1 MRRNS
6 KQSRSQILIGSGL
19 LILLAL
25 HGTSTTFAQDFT
37 PRFGLHTQT
46 PENGVDE
53 NFSDFRAFVP
63 FGDEDLLLFFDT
75 RLLVDHNSEFGFNL
89 GTGLRGQLGFDGFWG
104 INVFTDQRRTAFSTY
119 RQVGFGWELM
129 FERLQFRNNFYVPVG
144 RDRTILST
152 GLGGSGTGTL
162 LFENN
167 SLLFDTL
174 IGQKSQIEQ
183 SLRGF
188 DCEVGGE
195 LAEDLIDGVTISGYL
210 GAYYYDNP
218 GLTDAPGI
226 SGRLNTNLSNSVIL
240 NLGIQHDRFFKT
252 QITFGATLYTDI
264 LKRDRPAF
272 RRSSYALMNA
282 PVYRKSAITVAQGII
297 GPPPVQGHV
306 TLTNPDGSAL
316 RVVHVNSAAPHGGD
330 GTYENPLN
338 NLSDIFANS
347 QPGDNVYLYS
357 GSTFS
362 GEGTLQLQD
371 GQRLFGEGGNFASR
385 VNTLQL
391 GSVALP
397 AGNGLGGMIPII
409 QNSTNN
415 AIELANNTL
424 VSNLSIIDPTTGAGI
439 LGNNVASSVIDNV
452 MISTTAD
459 NVTGIHLQGT
469 SVVTVDHDSK
479 IATNGKDA
487 YGILVQNTSQA
498 TVDNNSSIT
507 THGDTAYG
515 IFTQDTSAVM
525 VDHGSSI
532 TTNGLNAYGIHT
544 VDSSQVTVD
553 NGGSITTHGHS
564 AYGMYTLNTSKA
576 TLTNNSNITTNG
588 LDADGILAQNA
599 SQATV
604 DYGSRITTHANNAFG
619 IFSQGT
625 SVVKVDNGSNIT
637 TNGLNAFGIY
647 TLNSS
652 KATLTNNSNVITNG
666 NDAHGIH
673 SVHSSQALVDYG
685 SSVTTHGEAAEGIHM
700 EGTSVVKVDHGS
712 NITTNESNAIGVHTQ
727 DSSYLV
733 VLHGSN
739 ITTHGKDAHGIQ
751 SINSSEATIDYDS
764 NVTTYGEAAYGM
776 YAQNMSNLFVY
787 NGSTVTTHGK
797 DGIGIYVADD
807 FTELT
812 FSTSNI
818 ITHGLSAYG
827 IFSPDQAE
835 VKMDHSNITTH
846 GNTAYG
852 VFLLGQSDVS
862 IYNSSTI
869 TTHGDDARA
878 IYAGETDI
886 IIIGSPKLKIYD
898 QVNITTHGNSA
909 YGIFAENDQRIDF
922 TGSSITTNGANG
934 HGIYH
939 FHDTNISI
947 DGNSTITANGHLANS
962 IWSLGD
968 STINVIDSNL
978 FSNTGIGMRATDDA
992 KLTVSKSSIF
1002 ALNNDSILA
1011 EANHGVDLVEITVTD
1026 NILGGGTAGTGTIV
1040 LHTHNVTKINVFH
1053 ASNAA
1058 DLAHQNGIPPAN
1070 VFTTG
1075 NGTVMYFP
1083 P

>member
-6 KQSRSQILIGSGL
+6 QQSRSRILIGSGL

-25 HGTSTTFAQDFT
+25 HGTSTAFAQDFT
-37 PRFGLHTQT
+37 PRFGHHTQT

-53 NFSDFRAFVP
+53 NFSDFRAFIP

-89 GTGLRGQLGFDGFWG
+89 GTGLRGQLGLDGFWG

-195 LAEDLIDGVTISGYL
+195 LAEDLIDGTTISGYL

-226 SGRLNTNLSNSVIL
+226 SGRLNTNFSNSVVL

-272 RRSSYALMNA
+272 RRSSYALMND

-306 TLTNPDGSAL
+306 TLINPDGSAL

-338 NLSDIFANS
+338 ILGDIFANS
-347 QPGDNVYLYS
+347 QTGDNVYLYS

-371 GQRLFGEGGNFASR
+371 GQRLFGEGGNFASK

-409 QNSTNN
+409 KNSTNN

-459 NVTGIHLQGT
+459 NVAGIHLQGT

-479 IATNGKDA
+479 ITTNGKDA
-487 YGILVQNTSQA
+487 YGILVQNTSRA
-498 TVDNNSSIT
+498 TVDNSSTIT

-544 VDSSQVTVD
+544 VDSSQATVD

-564 AYGMYTLNTSKA
+564 AYGIYTLNSSKA

-588 LDADGILAQNA
+588 LDAFGIYAHDSSTITVDNNSNITTNGDGSDGIY
-599 SQATV
+599 T
-604 DYGSRITTHANNAFG
+604 
-619 IFSQGT
+619 QGT
-625 SVVKVDNGSNIT
+625 VVKVEHGSNIT
-637 TNGLNAFGIY
+637 TNGDNAFGIS
-647 TLNSS
+647 L
-652 KATLTNNSNVITNG
+652 IG
-666 NDAHGIH
+666 
-673 SVHSSQALVDYG
+673 SSQATINH
-685 SSVTTHGEAAEGIHM
+685 SS
-700 EGTSVVKVDHGS
+700 S
-712 NITTNESNAIGVHTQ
+712 
-727 DSSYLV
+727 
-733 VLHGSN
+733 
-739 ITTHGKDAHGIQ
+739 
-751 SINSSEATIDYDS
+751 
-764 NVTTYGEAAYGM
+764 
-776 YAQNMSNLFVY
+776 
-787 NGSTVTTHGK
+787 
-797 DGIGIYVADD
+797 
-807 FTELT
+807 
-812 FSTSNI
+812 
-818 ITHGLSAYG
+818 
-827 IFSPDQAE
+827 
-835 VKMDHSNITTH
+835 ITTH

-852 VFLLGQSDVS
+852 
-862 IYNSSTI
+862 IYTQDTSEVTVDNGSS
-869 TTHGDDARA
+869 
-878 IYAGETDI
+878 
-886 IIIGSPKLKIYD
+886 
-898 QVNITTHGNSA
+898 ITTHGNTA
-909 YGIFAENDQRIDF
+909 YGIYALNSSRVSVFNGSNITTSGEDAIGIYALNSSRVFLSSFFDAGTSIITHGENAYGILSRDDTYLEISN
-922 TGSSITTNGANG
+922 SSITTNGNG
-934 HGIYH
+934 GFGIFH
-939 FHDTNISI
+939 FH
-947 DGNSTITANGHLANS
+947 NSEVDIGQGSNITANGLNTNAIVS
-962 IWSLGD
+962 QGESRIRITD
-968 STINVIDSNL
+968 SSTV
-978 FSNTGIGMRATDDA
+978 FSDTGIGIQASDNA
-992 KLTVSKSSIF
+992 NLTVLGSEII
-1002 ALNNDSILA
+1002 APNDVSILA
-1011 EANHGVDLVEITVTD
+1011 EANHGFQMVT
-1026 NILGGGTAGTGTIV
+1026 IEVLGNVLGNPAGTGSIR
-1040 LHTHNVTKINVFH
+1040 LHTGLVTRINVTGAGNITE
-1053 ASNAA
+1053 
-1058 DLAHQNGIPPAN
+1058 LATANGISPAN
-1070 VFTTG
+1070 IFITG
-1075 NGTVMYFP
+1075 HGNIDFFP
-1083 P
+1083 

>member
-6 KQSRSQILIGSGL
+6 QQSRSQILIRSGL

-25 HGTSTTFAQDFT
+25 HGTSTAFAQDFT
-37 PRFGLHTQT
+37 PRFGHHTQT
-46 PENGVDE
+46 PENGIDE

-195 LAEDLIDGVTISGYL
+195 LAEDLIDGTTISGYL

-226 SGRLNTNLSNSVIL
+226 SGRLNTNFSNSVVL

-252 QITFGATLYTDI
+252 QVTFGATLYTDI
-264 LKRDRPAF
+264 LKRDRPVF
-272 RRSSYALMNA
+272 RRPSYALMND

-316 RVVHVNSAAPHGGD
+316 RVVHVNSTAPHGGD

-338 NLSDIFANS
+338 NLGDILANS
-347 QPGDNVYLYS
+347 QTGDNVYLYS

-415 AIELANNTL
+415 AIELANSTL
-424 VSNLSIIDPTTGAGI
+424 ASNLSIIDPATGAGI
-439 LGNNVASSVIDNV
+439 FGNNVASSVIDNV
-452 MISTTAD
+452 MINTTVD
-459 NVTGIHLQGT
+459 NVAGIHLQGT
-469 SVVTVDHDSK
+469 SVVTLDHDSK
-479 IATNGKDA
+479 ITTNGKDA

-498 TVDNNSSIT
+498 TVDNSSTIT

-532 TTNGLNAYGIHT
+532 TTNGPNAYGIHA
-544 VDSSQVTVD
+544 VDSSQATVD

-564 AYGMYTLNTSKA
+564 AYGIYTLNSSKA

-588 LDADGILAQNA
+588 LNADGILAQNA

-604 DYGSRITTHANNAFG
+604 DNNSSITTHGDNAFG

-625 SVVKVDNGSNIT
+625 SVVKVDNGSNVT

-652 KATLTNNSNVITNG
+652 KATLTNNSKVITNA
-666 NDAHGIH
+666 NDAHGIY

-685 SSVTTHGEAAEGIHM
+685 SSVTTHGNFAYGINTKDTAA
-700 EGTSVVKVDHGS
+700 TLVSVDHGSSITTNGLSAYGVYTEDFSKVTVTNSS
-712 NITTNESNAIGVHTQ
+712 NITTN
-727 DSSYLV
+727 
-733 VLHGSN
+733 
-739 ITTHGKDAHGIQ
+739 GKDAHGIV
-751 SINSSEATIDYDS
+751 SIDSSQATLDYNS
-764 NVTTYGEAAYGM
+764 NVTTHGETAYGIFS
-776 YAQNMSNLFVY
+776 QKMSNVYVY
-787 NGSTVTTHGK
+787 NGSHVTTHGL
-797 DGIGIYVADD
+797 GALGLYV
-807 FTELT
+807 FESSELT

-818 ITHGLSAYG
+818 TTHGEGAYG
-827 IFSPDQAE
+827 IFAPDDAL
-835 VKMDHSNITTH
+835 VKMDHSSITTHGKDAFGVYALGTSDVSVYNGSNITTH
-846 GNTAYG
+846 GESAVGINTHLDT
-852 VFLLGQSDVS
+852 VLF
-862 IYNSSTI
+862 I
-869 TTHGDDARA
+869 T
-878 IYAGETDI
+878 
-886 IIIGSPKLKIYD
+886 PKIKIYD
-898 QVNITTHGNSA
+898 MVNITTNGTSA
-909 YGIFAENDQRIDF
+909 YGIFGTRNSDIDF
-922 TGSSITTNGANG
+922 TNSSITTNGANG

-939 FHDTNISI
+939 FHDTDVTIK
-947 DGNSTITANGHLANS
+947 DGSTITANGHLANS
-962 IWSLGD
+962 TWSLGD
-968 STINVIDSNL
+968 SNINVTDSSL
-978 FSNTGIGMRATDDA
+978 FSNTGIGMRATDCA
-992 KLTVSKSSIF
+992 TLTVSKSSIF

-1011 EANHGVDLVEITVTD
+1011 EANHGAQEVGVNITD
-1026 NILGGGTAGTGTIV
+1026 NRLGGGTAGTGTIV
-1040 LHTHNVTKINVFH
+1040 LHTHGGTTIKVTG

-1058 DLAHQNGIPPAN
+1058 DLADQNGIPPSH

-1075 NGTVMYFP
+1075 SGTVNYFP
-1083 P
+1083 

>member
-1 MRRNS
+1 MRWNS
-6 KQSRSQILIGSGL
+6 QQSRSQNLVRSGL
-19 LILLAL
+19 LLLLAL
-25 HGTSTTFAQDFT
+25 YGTSTVFAEDFT
-37 PRFGLHTQT
+37 PRFGHHTQT

-53 NFSDFRAFVP
+53 NYSDFRAFVP

-89 GTGLRGQLGFDGFWG
+89 GTGLRGQFGYDGFWG
-104 INVFTDQRRTAFSTY
+104 VNVFTDQRRTAFSTY
-119 RQVGFGWELM
+119 RQVGFGWEM
-129 FERLQFRNNFYVPVG
+129 IFERLQFRNNFYVPVS
-144 RDRTILST
+144 RDRTILAT

-174 IGQKSQIEQ
+174 IGQKTQIEQ

-195 LAEDLIDGVTISGYL
+195 IAEDLIDGATISGYL

-218 GLTDAPGI
+218 GLTDPPGI
-226 SGRLNTNLSNSVIL
+226 SGRLNTNFSNNVVL

-252 QITFGATLYTDI
+252 QVTFGATLYTDI

-272 RRSSYALMNA
+272 RRSSRALMND

-297 GPPPVQGHV
+297 GPPPVQGHL
-306 TLTNPDGSAL
+306 TLTNPDGSEL
-316 RVVHVNSAAPHGGD
+316 RIVHVDSTAPNGGD

-338 NLSDIFANS
+338 NLDDILANS
-347 QPGDNVYLYS
+347 QTGDNVYLYS
-357 GSTFS
+357 GSTFN
-362 GEGTLQLQD
+362 GEGTLQLQNN
-371 GQRLFGEGGNFASR
+371 QSLFGEGGNFSSR

-397 AGNGLGGMIPII
+397 AGNGLGGTIPLI

-415 AIELANNTL
+415 AIALANETL
-424 VSNLSIIDPTTGAGI
+424 VSNLSITDPAVGSGI
-439 LGNNVASSVIDNV
+439 FGNNVANSRVEKV
-452 MISTTAD
+452 MIRTTAD
-459 NVTGIHLQGT
+459 HVAGIHLQGT
-469 SVVTVDHDSK
+469 SDVTVENGSNITTHGVGAVGVYLRDSSNVNFDNNSITTNGSGAFGIYTQNSAQATVSNGSGITTNGHSAYGSYAHNTSSISIENNSDITTHAQDGYGIYAIHSAKATLTNNSK
-479 IATNGKDA
+479 ITTNGLNAD
-487 YGILVQNTSQA
+487 GILAQNASQA

-507 THGDTAYG
+507 THGD
-515 IFTQDTSAVM
+515 
-525 VDHGSSI
+525 
-532 TTNGLNAYGIHT
+532 
-544 VDSSQVTVD
+544 
-553 NGGSITTHGHS
+553 
-564 AYGMYTLNTSKA
+564 
-576 TLTNNSNITTNG
+576 
-588 LDADGILAQNA
+588 
-599 SQATV
+599 
-604 DYGSRITTHANNAFG
+604 NAFG

-625 SVVKVDNGSNIT
+625 SVVKVDNGSSIT

-647 TLNSS
+647 TSNYA
-652 KATLTNNSNVITNG
+652 KAALTNNSNVITHG

-673 SVHSSQALVDYG
+673 AVNASQALVDYG
-685 SSVTTHGEAAEGIHM
+685 SSITTHGEAAEGIHM
-700 EGTSVVKVDHGS
+700 EGTSVVKLDHGS

-727 DSSYLV
+727 DFSYLV

-764 NVTTYGEAAYGM
+764 SVTTYGEAAYGM

-797 DGIGIYVADD
+797 DGIGIYVSDD

-922 TGSSITTNGANG
+922 TGSSITTNGANS

-939 FHDTNISI
+939 FHDTHISI
-947 DGNSTITANGHLANS
+947 DGNSTITANGHFANS

-968 STINVIDSNL
+968 STINVTDSHL

-992 KLTVSKSSIF
+992 QLTVSKSSIF

-1011 EANHGVDLVEITVTD
+1011 EANHHVQLVEITVTD

-1058 DLAHQNGIPPAN
+1058 DLAQQNGIPPSH